1 VNIPVRSY
9 QHPAVQALV
18 TAIGERTNHKTLSF
32 SGKNQDGACL
42 RSATYFGDRSVK
54 HSFETTSRRKEQQAW
69 QIHGKVAG
77 GRIKDACVAC
87 KTGGTTRSKEMIV

>member
-1 VNIPVRSY
+1 
-9 QHPAVQALV
+9 VQALV
-18 TAIGERTNHKTLSF
+18 TAIGGRTNHKTLSF

-69 QIHGKVAG
+69 QIHGKVTPAIQSRRFKLRFDLSVNPVCG
-77 GRIKDACVAC
+77 CSRHRLRA
-87 KTGGTTRSKEMIV
+87 